1 MGRTAE
7 VHRPR
12 HVTINVEQYM
22 FDQLLLHISN
32 KQIETGKVVTMS
44 SFMRDMITQ
53 YLNDQK

>member
-7 VHRPR
+7 VNRPR
-12 HVTINVEQYM
+12 HLTINLEQFM
-22 FDQLLLHISN
+22 FDELLLHISR